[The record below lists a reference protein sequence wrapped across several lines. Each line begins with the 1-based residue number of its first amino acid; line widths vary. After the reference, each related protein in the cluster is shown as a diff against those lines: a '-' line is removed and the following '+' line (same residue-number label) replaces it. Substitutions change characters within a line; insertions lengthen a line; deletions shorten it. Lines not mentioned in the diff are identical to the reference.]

1 LVQDGES
8 AWLIDASHSPG
19 QVILTLLGADNL
31 EPIRW
36 TDADFHP
43 YYLTEKSHR
52 GEPVW
57 KLNLFTQQELT
68 LRKVIYS
75 GKPPKNV
82 DGWELEIDPALS
94 YVYDKRL
101 RFGALHSYKDNAW
114 HPKVSLEAEE
124 LARFNKLFGESR
136 EKDPVKYS
144 LVREA
149 YSYTRQP
156 VPRIDREKLGLPEGS
171 AEDYA
176 NAFLLSRIAN
186 LPLSRTYKNYSV
198 SEWIRS
204 MLNTYY
210 RAHDILIPNPEELK
224 LGDTREFVTG
234 ALTIA
239 PESGTYFNMH
249 VLDFESLY
257 PGCIDVFNLSY
268 ETIRCGHT
276 ECKENMAP
284 SLDYNI
290 CTKRRGIYSA
300 LTGALRDLRLRVFKP
315 YAKAAPSD
323 VDENMKA
330 ASRILKLFLVSCY
343 GVTVRIHGLASPL
356 LGEAI
361 TAYGRYVL
369 QSTWDTA
376 KRDGL
381 KPKYGDTDSIF
392 LDNPN
397 DENVT
402 ELIHSI
408 KNRFRL
414 ELASDRV
421 YSVCVLSSAKKAYF
435 GIMPNGEPE
444 IKGLSIAK
452 SNSPKFFRKTFQDC
466 LIKLSEGRHS
476 PDDFQQAK
484 RQVPDVVKGAIRD
497 LREGRVELADLE
509 YRVELREDPQKK
521 SEARTLPQPYQAAL
535 LLSMKGKKTSRG
547 ETVGFIKVHPFKV
560 QGRQFTVKPT
570 SQTNLEEVNVDD
582 YIRNLI
588 SSLSQTFEP
597 MSINIQLDEIDLTRF
612 T

>member
-1 LVQDGES
+1 LVQDGDS
-8 AWLIDASHSPG
+8 AWLIDASYSPG
-19 QVILTLLGADNL
+19 QVTLTLLGGDDL

-36 TDADFHP
+36 SDINFHP
-43 YYLTEKSHR
+43 YYLTDKGHR
-52 GEPVW
+52 GEPIR
-57 KLNLFTQQELT
+57 KQNLFTQQELT
-68 LRKVIYS
+68 LQKVIYS
-75 GKPPKNV
+75 GKPKNI

-94 YVYDKRL
+94 YAYDNKL
-101 RFGALHSYKDNAW
+101 RFGVLHIYKENAW
-114 HPKVSLEAEE
+114 HPQVSLEAEE
-124 LARFNKLFGESR
+124 LARFNNLFGESY
-136 EKDPVKYS
+136 EKDPLKYA

-149 YSYTRQP
+149 YSCTHQP
-156 VPRIDREKLGLPEGS
+156 VPRIDPAKLGLPEGS
-171 AEDYA
+171 AEDYT
-176 NAFLLSRIAN
+176 NAFLLSRIAS

-210 RAHDILIPNPEELK
+210 RAHNILIPNPEELK
-224 LGDTREFVTG
+224 LGDTRKFVTG

-268 ETIRCGHT
+268 ETVRCGHP
-276 ECKENMAP
+276 ECKENMVP
-284 SLDYNI
+284 GLDYNI

-315 YAKAAPSD
+315 YTKSANSS

-343 GVTVRIHGLASPL
+343 GVTVRIHGLASPV

-376 KRDGL
+376 KQHGL
-381 KPKYGDTDSIF
+381 KPRYGDTDSIF

-397 DENVT
+397 EEDARK
-402 ELIHSI
+402 LIRSI

-452 SNSPKFFRKTFQDC
+452 SNSPNFFRKTFQDC
-466 LIKLSEGRHS
+466 LAKLSEGRRS
-476 PDDFQQAK
+476 PSDFQQTK
-484 RQVPDVVKGAIRD
+484 RQVPEVVRAAIRD

-509 YRVELREDPQKK
+509 YRVELREDPQEK

-535 LLSMKGKKTSRG
+535 LLSKEGKKTSRG
-547 ETVGFIKVHPFKV
+547 ETVGFIKVHLFKL

-570 SQTNLEEVNVDD
+570 SQTNLKEVNVDD
-582 YIRNLI
+582 YVRNLI
-588 SSLSQTFEP
+588 SSLSQTFDP
-597 MSINIQLDEIDLTRF
+597 MGINVQLDEIDLTRF